1 MCGLK
6 STFAF
11 KIGIALC
18 TVFMVVVPATAADAT
33 GGRPEDPSHALR
45 AVEEAAAELVAKEDG
60 PPGVIVVIQR
70 GNDRLVI
77 RAGVAN
83 VQTGARLRVHAHMRL
98 ASVAKAFSGATAL
111 ALVARGV
118 LSLEDTVGKWR
129 PDLPHEWANITLRQ
143 LLNHTSGIRDFS
155 KEEAF
160 LDALRASLLVA
171 PPPVQL
177 LSYIEN
183 PEPIFTPGT
192 EYAYSNSDNIVVG
205 LMIEAATGRSYERAL
220 RRLVTVPFGLF
231 ETTLPSDAELP
242 RPFVHGYQRDD
253 TGVPEDVSE
262 LVAAGWAWASG
273 GVVSTPEDANEFV
286 RRYVSGQETNSKT
299 HAEQFQFI
307 PGGSSEP
314 PGPGTNS
321 AGLAIFRYETRCGT
335 VYGHTGN
342 TLGYTQFISATAD
355 GKRSATVSI
364 NAQITP
370 EPEHNPVRF
379 AELRELYELA
389 VCAALI

>member
-1 MCGLK
+1 MCGFK
-6 STFAF
+6 STFSV
-11 KIGIALC
+11 KIAIALC
-18 TVFMVVVPATAADAT
+18 VLTLVVPITAADAA
-33 GGRPEDPSHALR
+33 GGFHDHSSRAER
-45 AVEEAAAELVAKEDG
+45 AVEEAAAELVANEDG

-70 GNDRLVI
+70 PNDRQVI

-83 VQTGARLRVHAHMRL
+83 LRTGAPLRVDKHMRL
-98 ASVAKAFSGATAL
+98 ASVAKAFNGATAL
-111 ALVARGV
+111 SLVARRV
-118 LSLEDTVGKWR
+118 LSLDDTVGKWR
-129 PDLPHEWANITLRQ
+129 PDLPHEWTDITLRQ
-143 LLNHTSGIRDFS
+143 LLNHTSGIPDFS

-160 LDALRASLLVA
+160 LEALRASLLVA

-183 PEPIFTPGT
+183 PEPSFTPGT
-192 EYAYSNSDNIVVG
+192 EYKYSNSDNIIVG
-205 LMIEAATGRSYERAL
+205 LMVEAATGRSYERAL

-253 TGVPEDVSE
+253 DTGVPEDVSE

-286 RRYVSGQETNSKT
+286 RRYVAGRETDSKT
-299 HAEQFQFI
+299 HAQQFQFI

-342 TLGYTQFISATAD
+342 TLGYTQFVSATAD
-355 GKRSATVSI
+355 GKRSATVAI
-364 NAQITP
+364 NAQLTP

-389 VCAALI
+389 VCAALD